1 MGRIITEYRKMVHP
15 HAGMG
20 AETVF
25 MIARAVTVP
34 NAHILRRERKTVAA
48 MAPFAAKYG

>member
-15 HAGMG
+15 HAGTG
-20 AETVF
+20 AGTVF
-25 MIARAVTVP
+25 MIARARMVP
-34 NAHILRRERKTVAA
+34 NAHTLRRERKIVVA